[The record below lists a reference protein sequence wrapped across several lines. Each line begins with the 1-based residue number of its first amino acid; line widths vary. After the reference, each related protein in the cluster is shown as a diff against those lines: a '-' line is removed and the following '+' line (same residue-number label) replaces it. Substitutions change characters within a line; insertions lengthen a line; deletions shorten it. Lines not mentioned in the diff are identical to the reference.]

1 MLIVD
6 LICQGRQL
14 YSQCDRC
21 RRRVALYLGQFPPNL
36 DHVEVGKRLKCSQC
50 GNGDVLAISQTMRQE
65 RQGRER

>member
-21 RRRVALYLGQFPPNL
+21 RRRVALDLSRIPP
-36 DHVEVGKRLKCSQC
+36 DHTEVGKRLKCPQRRNC
-50 GNGDVLAISQTMRQE
+50 DVLALPQIMRHV